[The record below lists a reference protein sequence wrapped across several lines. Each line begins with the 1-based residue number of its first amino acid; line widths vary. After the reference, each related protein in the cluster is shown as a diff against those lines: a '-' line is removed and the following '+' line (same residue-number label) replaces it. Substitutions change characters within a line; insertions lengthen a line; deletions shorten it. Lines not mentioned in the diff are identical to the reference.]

1 MTEVRVPLDLWAEDD
16 TVDGRAESIVWLFP
30 DGAAVIEGELIAEIL
45 VEKAT
50 LELYAPASGTLRI
63 GVEAE
68 AAVDRGQ
75 LVASIA

>member
-1 MTEVRVPLDLWAEDD
+1 MTDVRVPCDLWPEDD
-16 TVDGRAESIVWLFP
+16 KAESIVWLFA
-30 DGAAVIEGELIAEIL
+30 DGAAVIEGDLIAEIL

-63 GVEAE
+63 GVDAE
-68 AAVDRGQ
+68 HAIDRGQ

>member
-1 MTEVRVPLDLWAEDD
+1 MTEVRVPLDLWPDDDKAE
-16 TVDGRAESIVWLFP
+16 AIVWLFA
-30 DGAAVIEGELIAEIL
+30 DGAEVIEGDLIAEIL

-63 GVEAE
+63 GVDAE
-68 AAVDRGQ
+68 NSIDRGQ

>member
-1 MTEVRVPLDLWAEDD
+1 MTEVRVPTDLWPDDD
-16 TVDGRAESIVWLFP
+16 TAESIVWLFA

-63 GVEAE
+63 GMDADD
-68 AAVDRGQ
+68 AIDKGQ
-75 LVASIA
+75 LVANIA